1 MMGGNGG
8 GGTGIRGAG
17 VRGGTV
23 PAGGGWGPTLP
34 SVLGG
39 PVYVS
44 SGVTLT
50 VPPLAVVKAAPSVFM
65 VVQGTLSANG
75 AGGAIQFKAV
85 KGDRGRDGNNGD
97 RKPSDPWQG
106 DRDPTHDDVPNHRH

>member
-50 VPPLAVVKAAPSVFM
+50 VPPLAVVKAAASVFM
-65 VVQGTLSANG
+65 VVQGTLNADG
-75 AGGAIQFKAV
+75 AGGAVQFPSLKDDTGG
-85 KGDRGRDGNNGD
+85 GDTNGGGGATSPGAGGWGASTLGPPGT
-97 RKPSDPWQG
+97 R
-106 DRDPTHDDVPNHRH
+106 